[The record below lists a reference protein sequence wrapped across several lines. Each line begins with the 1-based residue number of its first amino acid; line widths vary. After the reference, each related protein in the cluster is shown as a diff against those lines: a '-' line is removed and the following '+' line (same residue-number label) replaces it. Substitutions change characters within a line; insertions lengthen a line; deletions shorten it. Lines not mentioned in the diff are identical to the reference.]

1 MLLIICKEKP
11 MNVYEE
17 RLKTLE
23 SEIANLRVN
32 LEKFIASKAPGR
44 SMKKQNREK
53 IIKLFGQWDGEVDGF
68 LSDFY
73 ERRQRRGRFE

>member
-1 MLLIICKEKP
+1 

-23 SEIANLRVN
+23 SEIANLRLT
-32 LEKFIASKAPGR
+32 LEKFIVSTPPSR

-53 IIKLFGQWDGEVDGF
+53 ILKLFGQWDGEVDGF
-68 LSDFY
+68 LHDFY
-73 ERRQRRGRFE
+73 ERRQRRGRCN

>member
-1 MLLIICKEKP
+1 

-23 SEIANLRVN
+23 SEIAHLRLT
-32 LEKFIASKAPGR
+32 LEKFIVSTPTPR

-53 IIKLFGQWDGEVDGF
+53 ILDLFGQWDGEVDGF
-68 LSDFY
+68 LHDFY
-73 ERRQRRGRFE
+73 ERRQKRGRLE